1 VLQYELLRLFANLK
15 ALNELKKRNRKV
27 GKLRFKSL
35 QRFRTITYNQ
45 SGFKILPKNDKFS
58 FLHLSKIGD
67 IPMRMHRAVDGTIK
81 GVTVKHM
88 PSGKWFAYLLVD
100 NGTGPS
106 TLTVIDSSVGID
118 VGLEHYAVDSD
129 GNEVEN
135 PRHLKRELKKLRREQ
150 RRLSRKQNG
159 SKNYEKQRII
169 VARTHERICDQRN
182 DFQHKLS
189 RYYVDNYDLIVT
201 ENLNIKEMIE
211 NGHLAQSI
219 NDASWSSF
227 NQKVAY
233 KAESAGKLF
242 VQVDARGTSQTCP
255 RCGRVESKSFSQRT
269 HDCPCGFS
277 TSRDHASSL
286 VILDRGLRKVRSERP
301 ELTLVDGRPLQ
312 LPASSLQAAWMK
324 QEATLERAG

>member
-1 VLQYELLRLFANLK
+1 
-15 ALNELKKRNRKV
+15 
-27 GKLRFKSL
+27 
-35 QRFRTITYNQ
+35 
-45 SGFKILPKNDKFS
+45 
-58 FLHLSKIGD
+58 LSKIGD
-67 IPMRMHRAVDGTIK
+67 IPMRMHRAVDGMIK

-100 NGTGPS
+100 NDTGPS

-150 RRLSRKQNG
+150 RRLSRKQNS

-189 RYYVDNYDLIVT
+189 RYCVDNYDLIVT
-201 ENLNIKEMIE
+201 ENLDIKEMIE

-242 VQVDARGTSQTCP
+242 LQVDARGTSQTCP
-255 RCGRVESKSFSQRT
+255 ACGRVESKSLSQRA
-269 HDCPCGFS
+269 HECSCGF
-277 TSRDHASSL
+277 TDTRDHASSL

-301 ELTLVDGRPLQ
+301 ELRLVDRRPLQ
-312 LPASSLQAAWMK
+312 LPASSLQVTWLK